1 MKKVLL
7 ILGGGGHGRAVAD
20 IAEKLNRYEKIA
32 FLDDKADK
40 VSDYEV
46 LGKTSDF
53 IKFTDSAEFFVAVG
67 NAAVREKLMCE
78 LKNGGAEIATLIHPS
93 AVIGKNSVIG
103 EGSVVMAGAVVGVDT
118 AIARGVIIN
127 TCASVDHDNKIED
140 YVHIA
145 VGAHLCGTVS
155 VGKNTW
161 IGAGATVI
169 NDVNICSGAYLGAGA
184 VAIKDITESG
194 TYVGVPAV
202 KIK

>member
-32 FLDDKADK
+32 FLDDKADE
-40 VSDYEV
+40 VSGYEV
-46 LGKTSDF
+46 LGRTSDF
-53 IKFTDSAEFFVAVG
+53 INFTDSAEFFVAVG
-67 NAAVREKLMCE
+67 NATVREKLMRE
-78 LKNGGAEIATLIHPS
+78 LKNGGAQIATLIHPS

-118 AIARGVIIN
+118 AIASGVIIN

-140 YVHIA
+140 YAHIA
-145 VGAHLCGTVS
+145 VGAHLCGTVG
-155 VGKNTW
+155 VGKYVW

-184 VAIKDITESG
+184 VAIKDITNSG
-194 TYVGVPAV
+194 TYAGVPAV